1 MASSSNPLPRLQIK
15 RKLSD
20 IIVNEWNYK
29 LVDSFKTGVNTD
41 IQVWITNIAE
51 SYEAVGL
58 NSKNLNARCT
68 IDVVAFSEI
77 NETGVHEV
85 ILKLLNLKPADF
97 DGLEVKVIQV
107 LPINSDTSYIND
119 SSEGHVMADIS
130 FEVSYFYK
138 RG

>member
-1 MASSSNPLPRLQIK
+1 MASSFNPLPRLQIK

-20 IIVNEWNYK
+20 IIANTWNYK
-29 LVDSFKTGVNTD
+29 LVDSFKTGVKTD
-41 IQVWITNIAE
+41 IQVWITNISE
-51 SYEAVGL
+51 SYDAVGL

-77 NETGVHEV
+77 NETGVQEV
-85 ILKLLNLKPADF
+85 ILKLLNLTPADF
-97 DGLEVKVIQV
+97 DGVEVKVIQV
-107 LPINSDTSYIND
+107 LPLNSDTSYIND
-119 SSEGHVMADIS
+119 SSEGHVMADVS